1 MEISPEI
8 VENYLDE
15 LGPKEYYTLSKRVK
29 FWVVYER
36 NSFTIINKN
45 NNKIRVNSWLFH
57 NLVVEV
63 LGVKSFKT
71 SYYSTYSHISY
82 LLPIVAELLVFLE
95 EDLELYE
102 PPQGGWSKV
111 KFSQSVPLDEFNI
124 SLINSRKSYSKIH
137 QIEIVED
144 KIESKQIRQFDE
156 KIVDVHYA
164 TNRVKVNNS
173 RLFNSEV
180 SSTTNYGIAKISIPK
195 DHKFG
200 KVEKPLGVLNVRFGE
215 KKGKHFTIEQ
225 TEELSF
231 NDFRDNLLSEGAS
244 DNIIIFIHGYN
255 VDFKGA
261 LYKSA
266 QIKND
271 FKYKK
276 PFLLYSWPS
285 HGNPLAYSGDKE
297 RVDQSVDC
305 LVQLIKDLRESGIKN
320 ISIIAHSM
328 GTYCLVKA
336 LKQLEPQ
343 EKKLD
348 SLALAS
354 PDIPKFAFVNDY
366 LAYVKSAFS
375 RVALYASSKDKALW
389 LSKNINRD
397 IRLGQAGEHITVVNG
412 VETIDVS
419 EADFGWYKLNHSA
432 PIENSMSMKD
442 LHEFLVRKI
451 PAEDRLLAEAF
462 TSKNEAFW
470 CVHN

>member
-8 VENYLDE
+8 VEKYLEE
-15 LGPKEYYTLSKRVK
+15 LEPKEYYTLSNRIP
-29 FWVVYER
+29 FRVVYER
-36 NSFTIINKN
+36 NFFTIINRN

-57 NLVVEV
+57 NLVLEV
-63 LGVKSFKT
+63 IGMRSFKT
-71 SYYSTYSHISY
+71 SYYSTYSQVSY
-82 LLPIVAELLVFLE
+82 LLPIVAELLIYLE
-95 EDLELYE
+95 EDLSGYE
-102 PPQGGWSKV
+102 PPRGGWAKV
-111 KFSQSVPLDEFNI
+111 KFSQSIPLNEFNL
-124 SLINSRKSYSKIH
+124 SLMSGRKYCSKTYESEFV
-137 QIEIVED
+137 QGEC
-144 KIESKQIRQFDE
+144 ESKQISQFDE

-173 RLFNSEV
+173 RMFNSEV
-180 SSTTNYGIAKISIPK
+180 SSTTNYGVAKISIPK

-200 KVEKPLGVLNVRFGE
+200 KVEKPIGFLNVRFGE
-215 KKGKHFTIEQ
+215 KKGKHFTVEK

-231 NDFRDNLLSEGAS
+231 NDFRDNLLSNGAS
-244 DNIIIFIHGYN
+244 ENIIIFIHGYN

-276 PFLLYSWPS
+276 PFLLFSWPS

-305 LVQLIKDLRESGIKN
+305 LVQLMKDLSESGIRN
-320 ISIIAHSM
+320 ISVIAHSM

-336 LKQLEPQ
+336 LKQLEHK
-343 EKKLD
+343 EAKLD

-354 PDIPKFAFVNDY
+354 PDIPKLAFVNDY
-366 LAYVKSAFS
+366 LAYVKSTFS

-389 LSKNINRD
+389 LSRTINRD
-397 IRLGQAGEHITVVNG
+397 IRLGQAGEHITVING

-432 PIENSMSMKD
+432 PIGNSMSMKD
-442 LHEFLVRKI
+442 LHEFLVRKT

-462 TSKNEAFW
+462 TSKNEAYW